1 MNILESI
8 NQPDDLKLLMP
19 KQLTQLADEIRDLI
33 INTVSENGGHL
44 ASSLGVV
51 ELTIAL
57 YKVFNFPSDKIIWD
71 VGHQAYAH
79 KILSDRRERFSTLR
93 QKNGIAGFP
102 KISESR
108 YDTFGTG
115 HASTSISAALGM
127 AAARDIDKENYN
139 VIAVIGDGALT
150 GGEAFEALNNAGS
163 LKKNMLII
171 LNDNEMSISK
181 NVGALSSYL
190 SHIRTAPEYTH
201 MKKDIGRLLNHLPK
215 VGQTFYKTAEMLKDG
230 VKNAFIAGGLF
241 EEIGLSY
248 IGPVDG
254 NDLDSLIN
262 ILQRIKNISGPIL
275 LHITTKKGKGYLP
288 AENEPDKFHG
298 IGRFDIQTGK
308 TLSKASSIPTYTQI
322 FSKTIL
328 ELAQSDKDIVTIT
341 AAMPGGT
348 GLIPFAKMYP
358 ERFFDVGIAEEHALT
373 MAAGMAA
380 SGKKPVIV
388 LYSTFAQRG
397 YDQILHD
404 ICLQNLPVTICLD
417 RAGIVG
423 EDGPTHHGV
432 FDYSFLRN
440 IPGITIMAPKDEN
453 ELRNML
459 YTAVTYGKPIVL
471 RYPRG
476 QAQGVHMD
484 EQLTKLAIGQSEIIN
499 DNGEY
504 AIIAAGTMVYPAM
517 EAARLLAA
525 DDITCSVIN
534 ARFIKPLD
542 ENLLIKLAQSKKY
555 IITVEENV
563 LAGGFG
569 SAILELLTKN
579 NISINNITCM
589 GLPDKFIPQ
598 GSRSELLQDNKLTA
612 EGIAET
618 IKNISLQN

>member
-108 YDTFGTG
+108 YDNFGTG

-328 ELAQSDKDIVTIT
+328 ELAQSDKDIVAIT

-476 QAQGVHMD
+476 QAQGVHIN

-542 ENLLIKLAQSKKY
+542 ENMLIKLAQSKKY

-589 GLPDKFIPQ
+589 GLPDKFILQ

-618 IKNISLQN
+618 IKNIRQQ

>member
-108 YDTFGTG
+108 YDNFGTG

-328 ELAQSDKDIVTIT
+328 ELAQSDKDIVAIT

-476 QAQGVHMD
+476 QAQGVHIG

-542 ENLLIKLAQSKKY
+542 ENMLIKLAQSKKY

-589 GLPDKFIPQ
+589 GLPDKFILQ

-618 IKNISLQN
+618 IKNIRQQ

>member
-33 INTVSENGGHL
+33 INTVAENGGHL

-108 YDTFGTG
+108 YDNFGTG

-328 ELAQSDKDIVTIT
+328 ELAQSDKDIVAIT

-618 IKNISLQN
+618 IKNIRQQN